1 MVEYDKIFKFTLL
14 GIEFTGKRK
23 ESVIEYDKGEKAMT
37 RQQRKFSKAVKK
49 CHRITFTPKNFGRC
63 MKKNLS

>member
-1 MVEYDKIFKFTLL
+1 VVEYDKMFKFTLL

-49 CHRITFTPKNFGRC
+49 CHRVTFAPKSFGRC